1 MDETV
6 KQVFTFLGTA
16 GGAAFLVLI
25 GKGVAKIWTG
35 AAQRERVKTTSLVTR
50 TETAEKKKDDAEA
63 ESEVERKLRIKA
75 EYHVSLLQRQIVL
88 LGESPVK
95 NDHDT

>member
-50 TETAEKKKDDAEA
+50 TETAEQKKDVAEA
-63 ESEVERKLRIKA
+63 ETEQERKLRLKA
-75 EYHVSLLQRQIVL
+75 EYHVSLLQRQIIL
-88 LGESPVK
+88 LGASPVK

>member
-25 GKGVAKIWTG
+25 GKGIAKIWTG
-35 AAQRERVKTTSLVTR
+35 TAQRERVKTTSLVTR
-50 TETAEKKKDDAEA
+50 TESAEKKKDDAEA
-63 ESEVERKLRIKA
+63 ETEKEIKLRRKA
-75 EYHVSLLQRQIVL
+75 EHHVALLQRQIVL
-88 LGESPVK
+88 LGAKPTD
-95 NDHDT
+95 NDYDN

>member
-25 GKGVAKIWTG
+25 GNGISKLWTG
-35 AAQRERVKTTSLVTR
+35 TEQRERVKTTSLVTR
-50 TETAEKKKDDAEA
+50 TATAEKKKDDAEA
-63 ESEVERKLRIKA
+63 ETEEEIRLRRKA
-75 EYHVSLLQRQIVL
+75 EHHVALLQRQIIL
-88 LGESPVK
+88 LGGKPVS
-95 NDHDT
+95 NDYD